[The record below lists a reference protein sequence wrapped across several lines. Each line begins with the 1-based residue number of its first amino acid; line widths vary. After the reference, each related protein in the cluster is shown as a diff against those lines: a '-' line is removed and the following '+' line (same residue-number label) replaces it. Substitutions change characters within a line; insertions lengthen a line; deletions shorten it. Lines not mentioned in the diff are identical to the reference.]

1 MVDCFDHRE
10 LLRRLR
16 EKLARTTDDAECQS
30 IVRQIEA
37 EELKAS
43 LQSRTLRKTTLR
55 DIFKTGVQTGRV
67 RTQLATRVR
76 RPIGLSCRTHRR
88 RSAPPYSV

>member
-10 LLRRLR
+10 ILRRLR
-16 EKLARTTDDAECQS
+16 ERLARTTDDAECQS

-43 LQSRTLRKTTLR
+43 LQSRTLRKTTPTG
-55 DIFKTGVQTGRV
+55 IFKTGVQTGRLT
-67 RTQLATRVR
+67 TQLAIRVR
-76 RPIGLSCRTHRR
+76 RPIGLSHRIHRR
-88 RSAPPYSV
+88 RSAPPNSV